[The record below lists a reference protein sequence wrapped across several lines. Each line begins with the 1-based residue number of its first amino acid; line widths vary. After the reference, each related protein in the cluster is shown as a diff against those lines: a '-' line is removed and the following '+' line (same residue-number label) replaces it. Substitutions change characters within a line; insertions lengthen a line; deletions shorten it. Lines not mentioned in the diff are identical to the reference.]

1 MNDQKINE
9 CKNQESETL
18 EIKDRGNKDPV
29 LELKNVKKTIRKKD
43 IIKGIDL
50 SVYEGEVFGFL
61 GPNGAGKTTT
71 LRMIVGLIRMTEG
84 EITIGGY
91 SVKKDFVKAME
102 NVGCIIENPEMYDYL
117 SGWENLKVLASME
130 TGITKERIKDM
141 VSLVGLEKR
150 IDDKVYTYSL
160 GMKQRLGIAQ
170 ALMKRPK
177 LLILDEP
184 TNGLDPAGI
193 SEFRRL
199 IRSLAEKENLG
210 VLVSSH
216 ILAEMEMMTDRVA
229 IIRQGSIVKVISV
242 DEIIKEKG
250 ITYRLQSPEKA
261 KILIE
266 QEFHGEVQIKNNMEL
281 VAFVNEED
289 VPTIN
294 QRLFSEGIALYYVSK
309 NQKSLEDLFLQLTA
323 GDEIV

>member
-1 MNDQKINE
+1 MKDQN
-9 CKNQESETL
+9 
-18 EIKDRGNKDPV
+18 PV
-29 LELKNVKKTIRKKD
+29 LELQNVKKSIRGKA

-50 SVYEGEVFGFL
+50 SLYAGEVFGFL

-84 EITIGGY
+84 EIKIGGY
-91 SVKKDFVKAME
+91 SVRKEFVKAME

-130 TGITKERIKDM
+130 KGISKERIKEM

-184 TNGLDPAGI
+184 TNGLDPSGI

-199 IRSLAEKENLG
+199 IRSLAKKENLG

-216 ILAEMEMMTDRVA
+216 ILAEMEMLTDRVA
-229 IIRQGSIVKVISV
+229 IIRQGSIVKVTSV

-250 ITYRLQSPEKA
+250 ITYRLEDPEKA

-266 QEFHGEVQIKNNMEL
+266 TEFKGKVQINNEEEL
-281 VAFVNEED
+281 VAFVKEED
-289 VPTIN
+289 VPAIN
-294 QRLFSEGIALYYVSK
+294 QRLFSDGISLFYVGK
-309 NQKSLEDLFLQLTA
+309 NQKSLEDLFLELTA

>member
-1 MNDQKINE
+1 M
-9 CKNQESETL
+9 SENSSSIEKTV
-18 EIKDRGNKDPV
+18 V
-29 LELKNVKKTIRKKD
+29 LELTNVKKTIRKKE
-43 IIKGIDL
+43 IIKGISL
-50 SVYEGEVFGFL
+50 SLYEGEVFGFL

-84 EITIGGY
+84 EIKIGGY

-102 NVGCIIENPEMYDYL
+102 SVGCIIENPEMYDYL

-130 TGITKERIKDM
+130 KGITKERIKEM

-193 SEFRRL
+193 SEFRKL
-199 IRSLAEKENLG
+199 IRSLAENENLG

-216 ILAEMEMMTDRVA
+216 ILAEMEVMTDRVA
-229 IIRQGSIVKVISV
+229 IIRQGSIVKVTSV
-242 DEIIKEKG
+242 ENIVREKG
-250 ITYRLQSPEKA
+250 ITYVVSDVEKA
-261 KILIE
+261 KAVIE
-266 QEFHGEVQIKNNMEL
+266 ENFKGQVHIKGSDQL
-281 VAFVNEED
+281 VAIINEKD
-289 VPTIN
+289 VPDIN
-294 QRLFSEGIALYYVSK
+294 QKLFAEGVLIQYVSK
-309 NQKSLEDLFLQLTA
+309 NQKSLEDLFLELTA

>member
-1 MNDQKINE
+1 MNNQNLTEGINSKQGFHNNRDAKE
-9 CKNQESETL
+9 
-18 EIKDRGNKDPV
+18 RDPV
-29 LELKNVKKTIRKKD
+29 LELSGVKKSIRNKA

-50 SVYEGEVFGFL
+50 SVYAGEVFGFL

-84 EITIGGY
+84 EIKIGGY
-91 SVKKDFVKAME
+91 SVRKEFVKAME

-130 TGITKERIKDM
+130 KGITKERIKEM
-141 VSLVGLEKR
+141 VTLVGLEKR

-170 ALMKRPK
+170 ALMKKPK

-184 TNGLDPAGI
+184 TNGLDPSGI

-216 ILAEMEMMTDRVA
+216 ILAEMEMLTDRVA
-229 IIRQGSIVKVISV
+229 IIRQGSIVKVTSV

-250 ITYRLQSPEKA
+250 ITYRLEDPEKA
-261 KILIE
+261 KALIE
-266 QEFHGEVQIKNNMEL
+266 TEFKGEVQIKSNDEL
-281 VAFVNEED
+281 VAFVKEED
-289 VPTIN
+289 VPAIN
-294 QRLFSEGIALYYVSK
+294 QRLFDAGNSLFYVAK
-309 NQKSLEDLFLQLTA
+309 NQKSLEDLFLELTA

>member
-1 MNDQKINE
+1 MRDQNNHE
-9 CKNQESETL
+9 
-18 EIKDRGNKDPV
+18 NKSPV
-29 LELKNVKKTIRKKD
+29 LELKNVKKTINKKE

-50 SVYEGEVFGFL
+50 SVYGGEVFGFL

-71 LRMIVGLIRMTEG
+71 LRMIVGLIRTTEG
-84 EITIGGY
+84 EIKIGGY
-91 SVKKDFVKAME
+91 SVKKNFVKAME

-130 TGITKERIKDM
+130 RGITKERIKDM
-141 VSLVGLEKR
+141 VGLVGLEKR

-193 SEFRRL
+193 SEFRKL
-199 IRSLAEKENLG
+199 IRSLAEDENLG

-229 IIRQGSIVKVISV
+229 IIRQGSIVKITPV
-242 DEIIKEKG
+242 DEIIREKG
-250 ITYRLQSPEKA
+250 ITYRVDNCERAQK
-261 KILIE
+261 LIMK
-266 QEFHGEVQIKNNMEL
+266 EFHGEIKAKNKGEF
-281 VAFVNEED
+281 VAFVKEED
-289 VPTIN
+289 VPAIN
-294 QRLFSEGIALYYVSK
+294 QRLFSEGITLYYVSR

>member
-1 MNDQKINE
+1 MDQDIKKE
-9 CKNQESETL
+9 KNKRRE
-18 EIKDRGNKDPV
+18 NKDPV
-29 LELKNVKKTIRKKD
+29 LELSNVKKTIRKKG

-50 SVYEGEVFGFL
+50 SVYAGEVFGFL

-84 EITIGGY
+84 EIKIGGY

-130 TGITKERIKDM
+130 RGITKDRIKEM

-184 TNGLDPAGI
+184 TNGLDPSGI
-193 SEFRRL
+193 SEFRHL

-216 ILAEMEMMTDRVA
+216 ILGEMEMLTDRVA
-229 IIRQGSIVKVISV
+229 IIRQGSIVKVTSV

-250 ITYRLQSPEKA
+250 ITYRLADPLKA
-261 KILIE
+261 KSLIE
-266 QEFHGEVQIKNNMEL
+266 TEFNGQVQIRDDEEL
-281 VAFVNEED
+281 VAFVKEED
-289 VPTIN
+289 VPAIN
-294 QRLFSEGIALYYVSK
+294 QRLFSKGIPLYYVAK
-309 NQKSLEDLFLQLTA
+309 NQKSLEDLFLELTA